1 MSETAEGV
9 SPFASSNLS
18 QYNKAIPASL
28 AFIIL
33 CSPPR
38 YTCPTDF
45 PMPLDSR
52 FPGRTRAPRL
62 VLFALGFS
70 LASGAAALFA
80 QSPSPEARAARAF
93 REARQQGPPALY
105 AFFYRMPKGA
115 DLHVHLTGA
124 VYAETWIAE
133 AAQDNECVNAARLRF
148 DADNHPPR
156 CPFGETPAAGVLAN
170 QHLYDALVDA
180 FSMRAFV
187 PSAGNSGH
195 DHFFGAFG
203 RFGDDDRFEG
213 AWIDEVASRAAAQN
227 EQYLELMQT
236 GDYSTV
242 KAEADKL
249 GWDADLRQ
257 FRQKLLA
264 DPIFRAGIASSR
276 QGFDAALAQRDR
288 MEHCG
293 QPGAAPSCQVTVRFL
308 YQVLR
313 GYPPQEVFAQTLL
326 AFEIAS
332 QDPNVVGLNY
342 VMPEDGYIALRDYS
356 LQMHMLDYLHSVYP
370 SVHISLHAG
379 ELAPGM
385 VPPKD
390 LTFHIREA
398 VEEGHA
404 ERIGHGVDVMYEH
417 HPWQLMKEMADRH
430 VMVEINLTSNDVILG
445 ITGNEHPFML
455 YRKAGVPVAL
465 STDDEGVSRIDLT
478 HEYVRAADTYPLTYL
493 DFKLMARTSI
503 EHAFLPGASLW
514 QRFTPEH
521 LDTPVPACR
530 GQLGDAE
537 PTGACATLIHSSQ
550 KAQQEWNLERRFHL
564 FEASF

>member
-1 MSETAEGV
+1 MRARM
-9 SPFASSNLS
+9 
-18 QYNKAIPASL
+18 
-28 AFIIL
+28 
-33 CSPPR
+33 PR
-38 YTCPTDF
+38 
-45 PMPLDSR
+45 M
-52 FPGRTRAPRL
+52 
-62 VLFALGFS
+62 VLFLAILA
-70 LASGAAALFA
+70 LASTAATTLLA
-80 QSPSPEARAARAF
+80 QSSSPEARAARAF
-93 REARQQGPPALY
+93 LTARHEGPPALY
-105 AFFYRMPKGA
+105 AFLYRMPKGA

-124 VYAETWIAE
+124 VYAETWIRE
-133 AAQDNECVNAARLRF
+133 AAEDNECVSAAGLRF
-148 DADNHPPR
+148 DAAHHVPS
-156 CPFGETPAAGVLAN
+156 CPAGETPATGVLSD

-195 DHFFGAFG
+195 DHFFDAFG
-203 RFGDDDRFEG
+203 RFGSDNRFDG
-213 AWIDEVASRAAAQN
+213 QWIDEVAARAAAQN

-236 GDYSTV
+236 GDYSAV

-249 GWDADLRQ
+249 GWDPDFAQ

-264 DPIFRAGIASSR
+264 DPVFRAGVASSR
-276 QGFDAALAQRDR
+276 QAFDTALARRDRIEHCDQSGAALACR
-288 MEHCG
+288 
-293 QPGAAPSCQVTVRFL
+293 VTVRFL

-326 AFEIAS
+326 GFEVAS
-332 QDPNVVGLNY
+332 EDPNVVGINY

-370 SVHISLHAG
+370 RVHITLHAG

-385 VPPKD
+385 VAPKD

-398 VEEGHA
+398 VEVGHA
-404 ERIGHGVDVMYEH
+404 ERIGHGVDILYED

-430 VMVEINLTSNDVILG
+430 IMVEINLTSNVVILG
-445 ITGNEHPFML
+445 IAGNEHPFML
-455 YRKAGVPVAL
+455 YRKMGVPVAL

-478 HEYVRAADTYPLTYL
+478 HEYVLAAVTYPLTYR
-493 DFKLMARTSI
+493 DFKLMTRASI
-503 EHAFLPGASLW
+503 EHAFLPGDSLW

-530 GQLGDAE
+530 GQLGNAE
-537 PTGACATLIHSSQ
+537 PRGACASLIHSSQ
-550 KAQQEWNLERRFHL
+550 RAQQEWELERRFHL